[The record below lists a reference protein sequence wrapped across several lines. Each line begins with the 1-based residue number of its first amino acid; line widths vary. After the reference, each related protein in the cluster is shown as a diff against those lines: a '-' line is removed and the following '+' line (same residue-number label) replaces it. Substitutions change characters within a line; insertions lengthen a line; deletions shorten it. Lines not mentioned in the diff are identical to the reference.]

1 MGIII
6 FIIFGALAG
15 WLASMLMGTD
25 AYQGTL
31 MDIALGILGSMVGG
45 LIMNFFG
52 LSGVTGFNLYSLVV
66 AIIGAIVVIY
76 LGRMIRRM
84 A

>member
-1 MGIII
+1 MGIIL
-6 FIIFGALAG
+6 FIIFGAIAG

-25 AYQGTL
+25 MSQGTF

-52 LSGVTGFNLYSLVV
+52 FAGVTGFNLYSLVV
-66 AIIGAIVVIY
+66 AIIGAIAVIY
-76 LGRMIRRM
+76 LGRMLRRM